1 MKHDALGSVDAV
13 RGDNIV
19 TMTWHGERRF
29 EAGRSGAPTIRMD
42 GDATTAPSPVDTL
55 ISALAGCTAVDVVDI
70 LKKRRTEPTALDMVI
85 TAQRADGTPRRL
97 VKVHLAY
104 RITGGGVERDHAL
117 RAIEL
122 AVTKYCSVRDSL
134 DPELPVT
141 WSLEL
146 LPG

>member
-1 MKHDALGSVDAV
+1 MKNDAPGTVDAV
-13 RGDNIV
+13 RADNVI
-19 TMTWHGERRF
+19 TLSWHGDRRF
-29 EAGRSGAPTIRMD
+29 EAGRVDGPTIRMD
-42 GDATTAPSPVDTL
+42 GDAATAPSPVDTL

-70 LKKRRTEPTALDMVI
+70 LKKRRTPPDALEILVTAE
-85 TAQRADGTPRRL
+85 RAEGTPRRL
-97 VKVHLAY
+97 VKAHLAY

>member
-19 TMTWHGERRF
+19 TVTWHGERRF

>member
-1 MKHDALGSVDAV
+1 
-13 RGDNIV
+13 
-19 TMTWHGERRF
+19 
-29 EAGRSGAPTIRMD
+29 MD

>member
-1 MKHDALGSVDAV
+1 MKHDAPGTGESVRA
-13 RGDNIV
+13 DNTI
-19 TMTWHGERRF
+19 TLTWHGDRRF
-29 EAGRSGAPTIRMD
+29 EAGRAGVPTFRMD
-42 GDATTAPSPVDTL
+42 GDTKTASSPVDTL

-70 LKKRRTEPTALDMVI
+70 LKKRRTEPGALEVLVTAE
-85 TAQRADGTPRRL
+85 RAEGTPRR
-97 VKVHLAY
+97 VTKVHLAY

-134 DPELPVT
+134 DSEMPVT

>member
-1 MKHDALGSVDAV
+1 MKHDTLGNVDAV
-13 RGDNIV
+13 RADNTV
-19 TMTWHGERRF
+19 TLTWHGDRRF
-29 EAGRSGAPTIRMD
+29 ESGRAGVPSIRMD
-42 GDATTAPSPVDTL
+42 GDAATAPSPVDAL

-70 LKKRRTEPTALDMVI
+70 LKKRRTEPGALEIVV
-85 TAQRADGTPRRL
+85 TAQRADGTPRRV

-104 RITGGGVERDHAL
+104 RITGGDVERDHAL
-117 RAIEL
+117 RAIDL

>member
-1 MKHDALGSVDAV
+1 MAEKTADLTLTGGPMRFEVALGSGHSIVFDDGEGDTGV
-13 RGDNIV
+13 RPAELV
-19 TMTWHGERRF
+19 V
-29 EAGRSGAPTIRMD
+29 A
-42 GDATTAPSPVDTL
+42 
-55 ISALAGCTAVDVVDI
+55 ALAGCTAVDVVDI